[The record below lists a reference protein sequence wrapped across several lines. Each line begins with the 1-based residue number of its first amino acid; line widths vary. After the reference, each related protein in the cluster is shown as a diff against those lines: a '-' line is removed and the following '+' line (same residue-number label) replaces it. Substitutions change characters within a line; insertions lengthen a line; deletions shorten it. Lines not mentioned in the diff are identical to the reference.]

1 MVALK
6 FVPVFMVC
14 EGLSAPLVGRNV

>member
-14 EGLSAPLVGRNV
+14 EGLGAPLVGRNV